1 MLCKWPLHQTGMRP
15 SKTMD
20 RWFRA
25 EVQSWTGRF
34 HRSLAF
40 MMAKYNTFLTE
51 SGVGNAPRC
60 FVTFRS
66 WAFTDSTAFVV

>member
-1 MLCKWPLHQTGMRP
+1 MLCKWPHHQTDIRP

-51 SGVGNAPRC
+51 SGVGKAPRC
-60 FVTFRS
+60 FVTLRIE
-66 WAFTDSTAFVV
+66 ALTDSIAFVV